1 MSAAIHSFPG
11 RDPNRALLDPAD
23 DLLAEL
29 AVAVG
34 SRPLAAGEPV
44 RPFPGTGHRAT
55 VHPIA
60 RARRGGANDLVTTER
75 GVGVRRHHLVLVAVT
90 VALALAFA
98 LLTTLVGASADGDVP
113 IAGTTTLEGGETLW
127 GIAADIT
134 PAGGDVR
141 ETVAVLLEANDFDSP
156 TVPTGT
162 LVRLPDLA
170 D

>member
-1 MSAAIHSFPG
+1 MSAAIHPFPG
-11 RDPNRALLDPAD
+11 RDPNLGLLDPAD

-34 SRPLAAGEPV
+34 SRPLAAGERIRHLPS
-44 RPFPGTGHRAT
+44 GDHRAT

-75 GVGVRRHHLVLVAVT
+75 GVGLRRHHLVLAAIT
-90 VALALAFA
+90 VALAVAVA
-98 LLTTLVGASADGDVP
+98 VLTGLVGASADGEVP
-113 IAGTTTLEGGETLW
+113 IAGTTTLEGGETIW
-127 GIAADIT
+127 GIATEIT

-141 ETVAVLLEANDFDSP
+141 ETVALLLDANDLDSP

-162 LVRLPDLA
+162 LVRLPDL
-170 D
+170 DG